1 MMAIDIYY
9 DLAHHLDNL
18 PGGYPSTESGVELRI
33 LQRLFTPEEAALAL
47 HLTVLPE
54 EPEVIAFRAA
64 LPVEEV
70 SERLAILARKGLC
83 YSLHAEGRPP
93 RYMAVQFAIGI
104 WEFHVEDL
112 DEGLV
117 RDFDEYLPT
126 LLDLEVWR
134 EAPQLRTIPVGES
147 IPVAAEVLPYESAE
161 QLVRRH
167 SRFTIAPCICR
178 RERGMVGEGCDRPLE
193 TCLSMG
199 TAADFYLRNGL
210 GRPATRDEV
219 LQLLVEADV
228 AGLVLQP
235 GNMRSAGYICMCC
248 GDCCA
253 VLRTVRR
260 HPQPASIVRSSFF
273 ATVDADLCEG
283 CGTCLDRCQMDA
295 IALDGGVATILE
307 HRCIGCGLCVTSCP
321 PGAATLQRKPQQD
334 VPYVPHNSVEM
345 HLRLARTRGKLSPA
359 SLLQMGVRS
368 RIDRWRAPRSDAAD

>member
-1 MMAIDIYY
+1 MMSIDVYY
-9 DLAHHLDNL
+9 DLARHLDNL
-18 PGGYPSTESGVELRI
+18 PGGYPATESGVELRI

-47 HLTVLPE
+47 HLTLLPE
-54 EPEVIAFRAA
+54 AANVIAFRAG
-64 LPVEEV
+64 LPVEEAG
-70 SERLAILARKGLC
+70 ERLAVLARKGLC

-93 RYMAVQFAIGI
+93 HYMAVQFAIGI

-126 LLDLEVWR
+126 LLDLDVWR
-134 EAPQLRTIPVGES
+134 KAPQLRTIPVGES
-147 IPVAAEVLPYESAE
+147 IPVTAEVLPYESVE
-161 QLVRRH
+161 ELVRRH

-199 TAADFYLRNGL
+199 TAADFYARNGL
-210 GRPATRDEV
+210 GRPATLDDV
-219 LQLLVEADV
+219 LQLLADADA

-235 GNMRSAGYICMCC
+235 GNMRKAGYICMCC

-260 HPQPASIVRSSFF
+260 HPQPASIVRSSFL
-273 ATVDADLCEG
+273 ATVDADVCEG

-295 IALDGGVATILE
+295 IELASGVATILE
-307 HRCIGCGLCVTSCP
+307 HRCIGCGLCVTTCP
-321 PGAATLQRKPQQD
+321 AGCCKIRAQAATGRSLCASQLDRDASAPGPQPWQALA
-334 VPYVPHNSVEM
+334 SV
-345 HLRLARTRGKLSPA
+345 
-359 SLLQMGVRS
+359 
-368 RIDRWRAPRSDAAD
+368 AADDGRS